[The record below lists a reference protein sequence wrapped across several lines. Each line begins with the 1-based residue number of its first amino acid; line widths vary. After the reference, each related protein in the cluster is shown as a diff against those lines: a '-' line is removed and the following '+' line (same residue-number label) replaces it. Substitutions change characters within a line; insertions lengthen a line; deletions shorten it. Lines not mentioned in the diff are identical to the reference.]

1 MDALFAARRDCFAV
15 DAEVAPSAAVSF
27 AAIAASAVVFFAVRR
42 DFALCAVLLLGIT
55 FALAAEI
62 LFCAALLVDAD
73 LATKVDFATDT
84 EAAAGAILLAVDAVF
99 ATDAGFLASGD
110 FLTDALFVA
119 VFFLAESNLES
130 EAFFLM
136 LALEMFAVRFLR
148 GVTLALEFSLSALAR
163 FFVRSSVNL
172 SVRENER
179 TTARAPSFAHFK
191 AADFDS
197 SQIPNVKILRAANFK
212 TTGAPSLSA
221 KGVAHT
227 SPLAPIFAARPQRR
241 QSFKILSEAAL
252 FCAQSPAA
260 PQIASFEAL
269 RARALIAN
277 LRSRRFL
284 RVLEY

>member
-1 MDALFAARRDCFAV
+1 MVAAT
-15 DAEVAPSAAVSF
+15 SF
-27 AAIAASAVVFFAVRR
+27 AAAAVGVAVFFATRR
-42 DFALCAVLLLGIT
+42 DFAFCAVLLAGAT

-62 LFCAALLVDAD
+62 LFCAAFFTDA
-73 LATKVDFATDT
+73 DFATDT
-84 EAAAGAILLAVDAVF
+84 EAAAGPILFAVDAVF
-99 ATDAGFLASGD
+99 AIGTGFLASGD
-110 FLTDALFVA
+110 LFASALFVA
-119 VFFLAESNLES
+119 VFFLAEALLES
-130 EAFFLM
+130 ERFFLA
-136 LALEMFAVRFLR
+136 LALETLAVRFLR
-148 GVTLALEFSLSALAR
+148 NAALKLEFSPSTLAR

-179 TTARAPSFAHFK
+179 TIARAPSFAHFK

-197 SQIPNVKILRAANFK
+197 SQMPNVKILRAANFK
-212 TTGAPSLSA
+212 ATPAPSFSA

-227 SPLAPIFAARPQRR
+227 SPPAPIFAAREELR

-269 RARALIAN
+269 RARAFIAN

-284 RVLEY
+284 RAREC

>member
-1 MDALFAARRDCFAV
+1 MVAAT
-15 DAEVAPSAAVSF
+15 SF
-27 AAIAASAVVFFAVRR
+27 AAAAVGVAVFFATRR
-42 DFALCAVLLLGIT
+42 DFTFCAVLLLGIT

-62 LFCAALLVDAD
+62 LFCAAFFTDA
-73 LATKVDFATDT
+73 DFATDT
-84 EAAAGAILLAVDAVF
+84 EAAAGPILLAVDAVF
-99 ATDAGFLASGD
+99 AIGAGFLASGD
-110 FLTDALFVA
+110 LFAGTLFVA
-119 VFFLAESNLES
+119 VFFLAEVILES
-130 EAFFLM
+130 EASFLM
-136 LALEMFAVRFLR
+136 FVLETPAVRFLR
-148 GVTLALEFSLSALAR
+148 GVTLALELSPSTLVC
-163 FFVRSSVNL
+163 FFERSSVNL

-191 AADFDS
+191 VANFDS

-212 TTGAPSLSA
+212 ATPAPSFSTN
-221 KGVAHT
+221 GVAHT
-227 SPLAPIFAARPQRR
+227 SPPAPIFAAREELR